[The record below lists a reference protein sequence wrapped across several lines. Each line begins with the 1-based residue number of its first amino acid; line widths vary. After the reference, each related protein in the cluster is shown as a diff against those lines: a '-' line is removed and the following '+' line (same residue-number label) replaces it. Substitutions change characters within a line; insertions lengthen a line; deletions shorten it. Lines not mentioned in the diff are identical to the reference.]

1 MEGRTSIGIARAGGR
16 PRASRLLP
24 VLVFALLLA
33 LAAGAAGLAAG
44 PAAAKDFSITSID
57 VQAQVM
63 PNGDVRITDTRTLD
77 FSGTFHYVYWDLS
90 TSGADAIKILGASG
104 PADGDPATTVPY
116 TYSPNAIAGM
126 SSGERQTYAVG
137 QSDSAV
143 KVQLNFELTDA
154 TAGFTVQYV
163 AKGAAK
169 KFTDTAQLYWQFI
182 GSDTAVE
189 SRNVSVIVHLP
200 GGVTRDQVKA
210 WAPGPLWGTVT
221 IQPDASV
228 VMKIDPLP
236 PQTFVE
242 GRILFPAAALTRAP
256 QQPGAKLAQ
265 ALAEEKQWADQANRT
280 RWWARVKVILWG
292 VVGIGIPVA
301 ALVLIVI
308 LYLRFGR
315 EPKTQF
321 IAQYLRDFPQPD
333 LPPALAAF
341 IWSMGSV
348 GADEV
353 TATLLDLVNRKVI
366 DLERVSVEEQGLFGS
381 KAKDTYK
388 LTLHDERTGELLDY
402 EQQLC
407 KFLFHSMA
415 GGNELVLS
423 ELKEIAKTHRSSFA
437 TGFQTWKHKV
447 EKEGE
452 QRGFLDAQA
461 DRMAFTAAA
470 FAFVAIVAGVG
481 AAVFGRSLLFLLGAA
496 IGVVLI
502 FVARTVKRRSQEAAE
517 LHAQYAALE
526 RYLKDFGRL
535 DEKPPDAVV
544 LWEKFLIYA
553 VVFGIADQ
561 VTRAMTVKVPEVVND
576 PAFRT
581 PYLLWWGMPGD
592 HAGMSAFNE
601 IGSSFSQAVSVATSS
616 SSSGSGG
623 GGGFS
628 GGGGGGGGGGGF
640 GAG

>member
-1 MEGRTSIGIARAGGR
+1 MEGRTSIGVARAARR
-16 PRASRLLP
+16 PRAARLLLA
-24 VLVFALLLA
+24 LVFALLFA

-44 PAAAKDFSITSID
+44 PAAAKDFSITGID

-77 FSGTFHYVYWDLS
+77 FSGTYHFVYWDLS
-90 TSGADAIKILGASG
+90 ESGADAIKVLGASG
-104 PADGDPATTVPY
+104 PADGDSATTVPY
-116 TYSPNAIAGM
+116 DSSPYGIVGM
-126 SSGERQTYAVG
+126 SSSERQTYATSESGGV
-137 QSDSAV
+137 V
-143 KVQLNFELTDA
+143 TVQLNFGVTDA
-154 TAGFTVQYV
+154 TASFTVRYV

-189 SRNVSVIVHLP
+189 SRNVAVTVHLP
-200 GGVTRDQVKA
+200 AGVAKDRVRA
-210 WAPGPLWGTVT
+210 WAHGPLWGTVT
-221 IQPDASV
+221 IEPDANV
-228 VMKIDPLP
+228 VMKVDPLP
-236 PQTFVE
+236 PQTSLE
-242 GRILFPAAALTRAP
+242 GRILFPAAALSKAP
-256 QQPGAKLAQ
+256 QQPGAKLAE
-265 ALAEEKQWADQANRT
+265 ALAEEKAWADQANRT
-280 RWWARVKVILWG
+280 RWWARVKVIFWG
-292 VVGIGIPVA
+292 VVGIGVPVA

-308 LYLRFGR
+308 LYVRFGR

-321 IAQYLRDFPQPD
+321 NAQYLRDFPEPD
-333 LPPALAAF
+333 LPPALAAL
-341 IWSMGSV
+341 IWNMGSV
-348 GADEV
+348 GSGEV
-353 TATLLDLVNRKVI
+353 TSTLLDLANRKVI
-366 DLERVSVEEQGLFGS
+366 DLERVVVQEDGLFGD
-381 KAKDTYK
+381 KEKVTYQ
-388 LTLHDERTGELLDY
+388 LTLHDERVGELLDY

-407 KFLFHSMA
+407 EFLFHQMA
-415 GGNELVLS
+415 KSNELVLS
-423 ELKEIAKTHRSSFA
+423 ELKDIAKTHRASFA
-437 TGFQTWKHKV
+437 KGFQTWKNRV

-452 QRGFLDAQA
+452 ARGYLDAQA

-470 FAFVAIVAGVG
+470 FAFIAIVAGVA
-481 AAVFGRSLLFLLGAA
+481 AAVFGRSLLFLAGAA
-496 IGVVLI
+496 VGIVLI
-502 FVARTVKRRSQEAAE
+502 FVARTIKRRSQDAAE

-561 VTRAMTVKVPEVVND
+561 VTKAMTVKVPEVVSD